1 VPTSEE
7 APAIVTEEILAKVL
21 KGLPQGSAAG
31 LSGWTYEHS
40 KAATTSNEHTGV
52 IVLQLVN
59 SIVQGTLTHIPH
71 LLDARLL
78 LVAKPLGGVRPI
90 AIGEVW
96 AGPE

>member
-7 APAIVTEEILAKVL
+7 APAIVTEEILANVL

-31 LSGWTYEHS
+31 PSGWTYEHS
-40 KAATTSNEHTGV
+40 KAATTSNEDTRV
-52 IVLQLVN
+52 TVLQLVN
-59 SIVQGTLTHIPH
+59 SIVQGTLPHLPH
-71 LLDARLL
+71 LLDAHLL
-78 LVAKPLGGVRPI
+78 PVAKLLGGVRPI